1 MTAATLTHV
10 DTSRAPREPGFP
22 DLMRSEWTKIK
33 SIRSTTWSLA
43 IMAAVSIAMTIT
55 ATSIYTSTWS
65 TLDASTQAEF
75 KSDTIGLILQPGAQF
90 GQVAVCVLG
99 VLLMASEYSTGMIRA
114 SMLAAPRRTPI
125 LAAKA
130 AVFALLTFVVGE
142 LVALPSFFI
151 GSAITSK
158 HASTSITDPTTLR
171 AVLAFGVFMSLM
183 GLIALAVGTIVRHP
197 AGAIAA
203 VLGLQFVVPIVISLI
218 PGSLGNDLAG
228 ALPANATE
236 MMSSGHNASNTYSPL
251 TSFAIIVAW
260 TAVLMAGAWISIKR
274 RDV

>member
-1 MTAATLTHV
+1 MTTATL
-10 DTSRAPREPGFP
+10 APTDFARPSREPGFP
-22 DLMRSEWTKIK
+22 DLLRSEWTKLT
-33 SIRSTTWSLA
+33 SIRSTTWSL
-43 IMAAVSIAMTIT
+43 IFMAVVSIAISIT
-55 ATSIYTSTWS
+55 AESVYTSTWS
-65 TLDASTQAEF
+65 TLDASTRAEF

-130 AVFALLTFVVGE
+130 VVFAALTFVVAE
-142 LVALPSFFI
+142 LVAFPSFFI

-183 GLIALAVGTIVRHP
+183 GLIALAIGTIVRHP
-197 AGAIAA
+197 AGAISV
-203 VLGLQFVVPIVISLI
+203 VLALQFVIPGVISLI
-218 PGSLGNDLAG
+218 PGSLGDHLS
-228 ALPANATE
+228 ALMPANASI
-236 MMSSGHNASNTYSPL
+236 MMSSGHNSSDLYSPL
-251 TSFAIIVAW
+251 EAFGIILAW
-260 TAVLMAGAWISIKR
+260 AAVLLTAAWFSLKR